1 MSRDDASTLGAWA
14 EALEEE
20 RRSMLGKSLLSD
32 DFLDELAPDADE
44 DGATGRILNQDEIDS
59 LMGFDLDDSD
69 EWAADDEAAPGDGAG
84 SLAAIVNSSLVSY
97 ERLPML
103 EIVFDRLV
111 RLLTGSLRSLTAGS
125 VEVDIESISSVRFGD
140 YTEQVPVPTLMA
152 VFKATEWENHA
163 LFTLDSGLI
172 YAIVDILLGGRRGG
186 RAVDPDGRPFSTLER
201 RLVERLVT
209 ATLDD
214 LGQAFKPLADVHFAL
229 DRTETNPR
237 FAAID
242 RPSNA
247 CVLVRLKIDFEK
259 RGGRMD
265 LLLPHATLEPVRE
278 VLLQMFMGEKFGRD
292 KIWESHLAGE
302 VWRTEVEVEAVL
314 DERTMP
320 LGEIGGLRIGDTLMF
335 GGGADGHVV
344 LRAGGVPLY
353 AGTAGRAGGQAC
365 VTVERPLA
373 ARPGTEAGRRP
384 ADGTVPDEDAA

>member
-1 MSRDDASTLGAWA
+1 MG
-14 EALEEE
+14 
-20 RRSMLGKSLLSD
+20 
-32 DFLDELAPDADE
+32 
-44 DGATGRILNQDEIDS
+44 DGVGRILNQDEIDS
-59 LMGFDLDDSD
+59 LMGFDLDAGGDWSD
-69 EWAADDEAAPGDGAG
+69 EGAEDAAGGSG

-111 RLLTGSLRSLTAGS
+111 RLLTGSLRTLTAGS

-152 VFKATEWENHA
+152 VFKATEWDNHA

-172 YAIVDILLGGRRGG
+172 YAVVDILLGGRRGG

-214 LGQAFKPLADVHFAL
+214 LGQAFKPLADVHFTL

-302 VWRTEVEVEAVL
+302 VWRTEVEIEAVL
-314 DERTMP
+314 DERTVP
-320 LGEIGGLRIGDTLMF
+320 LGDLCRLKVGDTLMF
-335 GGGADGHVV
+335 GAMPDGEVV
-344 LRAGGVPLY
+344 LRAGGVPLHT
-353 AGTAGRAGGQAC
+353 GTAGRTGSRAS
-365 VTVERPLA
+365 VTVVRALAGEAAA
-373 ARPGTEAGRRP
+373 ARG
-384 ADGTVPDEDAA
+384 EDAA